1 MSSLER
7 KHLER
12 KKWVMESFVAG
23 PGQEPRPS
31 YLLQRDVKLEG
42 ARLDIPAA
50 YVLRWDQVPECL
62 MGIPLMSKGRHKS
75 RHS

>member
-1 MSSLER
+1 MNSSER

-50 YVLRWDQVPECL
+50 YVLRWDQVPKRL